1 MHRAQQ
7 HAETRTRERRRR
19 LAVEAARLMAESGLR
34 DFAQAKRKAAERLGI
49 HEDASLPRNREIQDA
64 LLEHQRLF
72 QGDSQPQALTA
83 RREAALQAMRLLQAF
98 EPRLVGPVLEG
109 SADDHSAVNLHV
121 FSDDPQAIDWHLSEH
136 GIPFDSGSRRYR
148 SGPDSEWEAPL
159 VSFTADGIRF
169 ELSLFPLDG
178 LRQAPLD
185 RIDGRPM
192 KRATMAQLVALLE
205 ASTDAMEDT
214 GSPDQPVPDS
224 PFADH

>member
-1 MHRAQQ
+1 MHHAQQ
-7 HAETRTRERRRR
+7 HAATRTRERRRR
-19 LAVEAARLMAESGLR
+19 LALEAARLMAESGLR

-49 HEDASLPRNREIQDA
+49 FEDASLPRNREIQDA

-72 QGDSQPQALTA
+72 QGDSQPQALDE
-83 RREAALQAMRLLQAF
+83 RRQAAVQAMRLLARF

-109 SADDHSAVNLHV
+109 SADNHSPVSIHV
-121 FSDDPQAIDWHLSEH
+121 FSDDPQGVDWFLSEQ

-148 SGPDSEWEAPL
+148 INPETELEVPQ
-159 VSFTADGIRF
+159 VSFCADGIRF

-192 KRATMAQLVALLE
+192 RRATIAQAQELLE
-205 ASTDAMEDT
+205 A
-214 GSPDQPVPDS
+214 G
-224 PFADH
+224 

>member
-19 LAVEAARLMAESGLR
+19 LAVEAARLMAESDCGISPR
-34 DFAQAKRKAAERLGI
+34 RNERRPSDL
-49 HEDASLPRNREIQDA
+49 ASTRMRRCRAIARSRTPCWNTSACSRA
-64 LLEHQRLF
+64 TP
-72 QGDSQPQALTA
+72 QPQRSQRAVKP
-83 RREAALQAMRLLQAF
+83 RVQAMRLLQAF

-178 LRQAPLD
+178 LRQRTA
-185 RIDGRPM
+185 G
-192 KRATMAQLVALLE
+192 
-205 ASTDAMEDT
+205 
-214 GSPDQPVPDS
+214 PD
-224 PFADH
+224 

>member
-1 MHRAQQ
+1 MRHAQQ

-49 HEDASLPRNREIQDA
+49 FEDASLPRNREIQEA

-72 QGDSQPQALTA
+72 QSDEQPQALNE
-83 RREAALQAMRLLQAF
+83 RRDAALQAMRLLARF

-109 SADDHSAVNLHV
+109 SADTHSAVGLHV
-121 FSDDPQAIDWHLSEH
+121 FSDDPQSVDWFLSDH

-148 SGPDSEWEAPL
+148 ANPETEIEVPL
-159 VSFTADGIRF
+159 TSFSANGIRF
-169 ELSLFPLDG
+169 ELSLFPMDG
-178 LRQAPLD
+178 LRQSPLD

-192 KRATMAQLVALLE
+192 QRATIAQVQELLGV
-205 ASTDAMEDT
+205 D
-214 GSPDQPVPDS
+214 
-224 PFADH
+224 

>member
-1 MHRAQQ
+1 MHHAQQ

-19 LAVEAARLMAESGLR
+19 LALEAARLMAESGLR

-49 HEDASLPRNREIQDA
+49 FEDASLPRNREIQDA

-72 QGDSQPQALTA
+72 QGDSQPQALDE
-83 RREAALQAMRLLQAF
+83 RREAAVQAMRLLARF

-109 SADDHSAVNLHV
+109 SADSHSPVSIHV
-121 FSDDPQAIDWHLSEH
+121 FSDDPQGVDWFLSEQ

-148 SGPDSEWEAPL
+148 ANQETELDVPQ
-159 VSFTADGIRF
+159 VSFCADGIRF

-192 KRATMAQLVALLE
+192 RRATTAQVQELLE
-205 ASTDAMEDT
+205 A
-214 GSPDQPVPDS
+214 G
-224 PFADH
+224 